1 MSSGRPR
8 WRLAPLFV
16 AAGICLAAILSFGVA
31 GCGGSS
37 SSSSSSSTSSVGGF
51 EAESSAQFLK
61 QGKVKKSNEEIVKF
75 GDEGSV
81 EEGETV
87 NAIVVASLKARASG
101 DFGGQCETLGEN
113 TIKTKI
119 PGVRNK
125 QGCAAALKEAAEP
138 FSRTKKEREDT
149 LNGSI
154 DALRVKGKSGYALYH
169 GTDGKDW
176 AVPLEKEGENWKVA
190 ALLMIEL

>member
-8 WRLAPLFV
+8 WRLTPLFV
-16 AAGICLAAILSFGVA
+16 AAGICLAAILSLGVG

-37 SSSSSSSTSSVGGF
+37 SSSSTSSEGGF

-87 NAIVVASLKARASG
+87 NAIVAANLKARAAG
-101 DFGGQCETLGEN
+101 DFAAQCETLDKN
-113 TIKTKI
+113 VIVKI
-119 PGVRNK
+119 PGAKNLR
-125 QGCAAALKEAAEP
+125 GYAAALKELAKP
-138 FSRTKKEREDT
+138 LSRTKKEREDT
-149 LNGSI
+149 LDDSI
-154 DALRVKGKSGYALYH
+154 DVLRVKGKSGYALYH